1 MGARAMQGERRGY
14 RKRRRADLEAETR
27 LRITVSAL
35 ELHGTVG
42 PAQTSISAVARRAG
56 VRRST
61 VYRHFPDETA
71 LFRAC
76 SAHWAVQNP
85 LPDLEAWAAIVPPND
100 RLGVA
105 LIDLYGFFQRT
116 EQMLDNLFRDETTV
130 PAVRQ
135 QFGRFRGYLQQARD
149 VLMAGRAIRGDARR
163 RTQGAIGH
171 AVAFSTW
178 KSLVRDQMLSDGEA
192 VALMAA
198 AVSSAASVKG
208 VETNSG
214 GRRRTD

>member
-1 MGARAMQGERRGY
+1 MNDEKRSY
-14 RKRRRADLEAETR
+14 RKQRRADLEAETR

-35 ELHGTVG
+35 DLHGTVG
-42 PAQTSISAVARRAG
+42 PSQTSISAVARRAG

-76 SAHWAVQNP
+76 SAHWAAQNP
-85 LPDLEAWAAIVPPND
+85 RPDLEAWATIAPPND

-105 LIDLYGFFQRT
+105 LIELYGFFHRT

-135 QFGRFRGYLQQARD
+135 QFSGFRGYLPIETLEIKGEPRPVPDIPYDPYKVVPQFIKEVKA
-149 VLMAGRAIRGDARR
+149 AIRA
-163 RTQGAIGH
+163 
-171 AVAFSTW
+171 
-178 KSLVRDQMLSDGEA
+178 EY
-192 VALMAA
+192 
-198 AVSSAASVKG
+198 
-208 VETNSG
+208 NS
-214 GRRRTD
+214 

>member
-1 MGARAMQGERRGY
+1 MNDERRGY
-14 RKRRRADLEAETR
+14 RKQRRADLEEETR
-27 LRITVSAL
+27 LRITVSAV

-42 PAQTSISAVARRAG
+42 PSQTSISAVARQAG

-61 VYRHFPDETA
+61 VYRHFRDEAA

-76 SAHWAVQNP
+76 SAHWAAQNP
-85 LPDLEAWAAIVPPND
+85 RPDLEAWATVASPND

-105 LIDLYGFFQRT
+105 LIELYRFFHRT

-135 QFGRFRGYLQQARD
+135 QFSGFRGYLQQARA
-149 VLMAGRAIRGDARR
+149 VLMVGRGVRGDAHR
-163 RTQGAIGH
+163 RTQAAVGH

-178 KSLVRDQMLSDGEA
+178 KSLVREQQLSNVEA
-192 VALMAA
+192 AALMAL
-198 AVSSAASVKG
+198 AVSSAAA
-208 VETNSG
+208 
-214 GRRRTD
+214 

>member
-1 MGARAMQGERRGY
+1 MNDEKRSY
-14 RKRRRADLEAETR
+14 RKQRRADLEEETR

-35 ELHGTVG
+35 DLHGTLG
-42 PAQTSISAVARRAG
+42 PSQTSISAVARRAG

-76 SAHWAVQNP
+76 SAHWAAQNP
-85 LPDLEAWAAIVPPND
+85 PPDLEVWAAIAPPND
-100 RLGVA
+100 RLRVA
-105 LIDLYGFFQRT
+105 LIELYGFFHGT

-135 QFGRFRGYLQQARD
+135 QFSGFRGYLQQARD
-149 VLMAGRAIRGDARR
+149 VLMAGRSVRGDAHR
-163 RTQGAIGH
+163 RTQAAIGH

-178 KSLVRDQMLSDGEA
+178 KSLVREQQLSNVEA
-192 VALMAA
+192 AALMAS
-198 AVSSAASVKG
+198 AVSSAAVVKG
-208 VETNSG
+208 PI
-214 GRRRTD
+214 R

>member
-1 MGARAMQGERRGY
+1 MNDERRSY
-14 RKRRRADLEAETR
+14 RKKRRADLEAKTR

-35 ELHGTVG
+35 DLHGTVG
-42 PAQTSISAVARRAG
+42 PSQTSISAVAQRAG

-76 SAHWAVQNP
+76 SAHWAAQNP
-85 LPDLEAWAAIVPPND
+85 LPNLEVWATIAPAND

-105 LIDLYGFFQRT
+105 LIELYGFFHRT

-135 QFGRFRGYLQQARD
+135 QFSGFRGYLTQARD
-149 VLMAGRAIRGDARR
+149 VLMAGRRVRGDARR

-171 AVAFSTW
+171 AIAFSTW
-178 KSLVRDQMLSDGEA
+178 KSLVREQRLSNVEA
-192 VALMAA
+192 AALMAS
-198 AVSSAASVKG
+198 AVSSAAGVK
-208 VETNSG
+208 
-214 GRRRTD
+214 

>member
-1 MGARAMQGERRGY
+1 MNGETRKY
-14 RKRRRADLEAETR
+14 RKQRRADLEEETR

-35 ELHGTVG
+35 DLHGTVG
-42 PAQTSISAVARRAG
+42 PSQTSISAVARRAG

-76 SAHWAVQNP
+76 SAHWAAQNP
-85 LPDLEAWAAIVPPND
+85 RPDLQVWAGIASPNE
-100 RLGVA
+100 RLEVA
-105 LIDLYGFFQRT
+105 LIELYGFFHRT
-116 EQMLDNLFRDETTV
+116 ERMLDNLFRDETTV

-135 QFGRFRGYLQQARD
+135 QFRGFRGYLQQARD
-149 VLMAGRAIRGDARR
+149 VLTAGRGLRGDALR

-178 KSLVRDQMLSDGEA
+178 KSLVREQRLSDVEA
-192 VALMAA
+192 AALMAS
-198 AVSSAASVKG
+198 AVSSAAGAKG
-208 VETNSG
+208 RI
-214 GRRRTD
+214 RRVGLQSIQFSSRT